1 MLELINESNS
11 YIFDKLAQDY
21 EDEFSPTSGKKKNQ
35 DGKYSIDVDWRTPNV
50 GYYWKEGSKIV
61 GFSIVEPIDEYSK
74 IVDFYVVPAY
84 RKKMVGKNMAFAV
97 FDKHPGP
104 WRVRQIPG
112 SEAATKFWKRVIGEY
127 THENYTETH
136 IENPPWGLSVC
147 QQFNNQISP
156 PHGTS
161 CPERNKPMAK
171 EVSVRDYR
179 PDDVQALANIYFNTI
194 HKINI
199 QHYTEEQVDVWAPTS
214 SLETEGWAKKF
225 SRTKPIIATVGD
237 KIVGFAEFE
246 PNGHID
252 CFYCHHEWIGKGVGS
267 ALMKEI
273 LQRAKNSHIHLIF
286 AEVSITAKPFFEK
299 WGFRVITQQTIVR
312 KGIELTNF
320 KMERTL

>member
-11 YIFDKLAQDY
+11 YIFDELAQNY

-50 GYYWKEGSKIV
+50 GYYWKEASQIV
-61 GFSIVEPIDEYSK
+61 GFSIIEPIDGYSE

-97 FDKHPGP
+97 FNKHPGP
-104 WRVRQIPG
+104 WRVRQIAG
-112 SEAATKFWKRVIGEY
+112 SEAATKFWRRIIGEY
-127 THENYTETH
+127 TNGNYTESQ
-136 IENPPWGLSVC
+136 IENPPWGLSIC
-147 QQFNNQISP
+147 QIFNNQISQL
-156 PHGTS
+156 H
-161 CPERNKPMAK
+161 KIMKK
-171 EVSVRDYR
+171 EIFIRDYR
-179 PDDVQALANIYFNTI
+179 PEDVQALANIYYNTI

-199 QHYTEEQVDVWAPTS
+199 QHYTEEQVDVWAPAT

-225 SRTKPIIATVGD
+225 PRTKPIVATVGD
-237 KIVGFAEFE
+237 EIVGFAEFE

-252 CFYCHHEWIGKGVGS
+252 CFYCHHEWVGKGVGS
-267 ALMKEI
+267 AIMKEI
-273 LQRAKNSHIHLIF
+273 LQRAQNNHIHLIY

-299 WGFRVITQQTIVR
+299 WGFRIVTQQTIVR

-320 KMERTL
+320 KMERIV

>member
-11 YIFDKLAQDY
+11 HIFDELAQDY

-35 DGKYSIDVDWRTPNV
+35 EGKYSIDVDWRIPNV

-61 GFSIVEPIDEYSK
+61 GFSIVESIDGYSE

-97 FDKHPGP
+97 FNKHPGP

-112 SEAATKFWKRVIGEY
+112 SEAATKFWRRVIGDY
-127 THENYTETH
+127 TNENYTELQ

-147 QQFNNQISP
+147 QQFNNQISQP
-156 PHGTS
+156 RKTM
-161 CPERNKPMAK
+161 KK
-171 EVSVRDYR
+171 EIFIRDYR
-179 PDDVQALANIYFNTI
+179 PEDVQALANIYYNTI
-194 HKINI
+194 HRINI
-199 QHYTEEQVDVWAPTS
+199 QHYTEEQVDVWAPTT

-225 SRTKPIIATVGD
+225 PRTKPIIATVGD
-237 KIVGFAEFE
+237 EIVGFAEFE

-273 LQRAKNSHIHLIF
+273 LARAKNNHAHLIF

-299 WGFRVITQQTIVR
+299 WGFRIVTQQTIIR
-312 KGIELTNF
+312 KGVELTNF
-320 KMERTL
+320 KMERTV

>member
-11 YIFDKLAQDY
+11 HIFDELAQDY
-21 EDEFSPTSGKKKNQ
+21 EDEFSSTSGKKKNQ

-61 GFSIVEPIDEYSK
+61 GFSIVESMDGYSE
-74 IVDFYVVPAY
+74 IVDFYVVPAC

-97 FDKHPGP
+97 FNKHPGL

-112 SEAATKFWKRVIGEY
+112 SEETTKFWRRAIGEY
-127 THENYTETH
+127 TNENYSESQ

-147 QQFNNQISP
+147 QVFNNQISQRDK
-156 PHGTS
+156 TM
-161 CPERNKPMAK
+161 KK
-171 EVSVRDYR
+171 ELSIRDYR
-179 PDDVQALANIYFNTI
+179 PEDVQALANIYYNTI
-194 HKINI
+194 HRINV
-199 QHYTEEQVDVWAPTS
+199 QHYTKEQVDVWAPKS
-214 SLETEGWAKKF
+214 SIEKTEVWAKKF
-225 SRTKPIIATVGD
+225 SRTKPIISTIGD
-237 KIVGFAEFE
+237 EIVGFAEFE

-273 LQRAKNSHIHLIF
+273 FHRAKNNHIHIF
-286 AEVSITAKPFFEK
+286 SEVSITAKPFFEK
-299 WGFRVITQQTIVR
+299 HGFKVVTEQTIVR
-312 KGIELTNF
+312 KGVELKNF

>member
-11 YIFDKLAQDY
+11 HIFDELAQDY

-35 DGKYSIDVDWRTPNV
+35 DGKYSIDVDWRIPNF

-61 GFSIVEPIDEYSK
+61 GFSIIEPIDGYSE

-84 RKKMVGKNMAFAV
+84 RKKMIGKNMAFAV
-97 FDKHPGP
+97 FNKHSGP
-104 WRVRQIPG
+104 WRVRQISG
-112 SEAATKFWKRVIGEY
+112 CEAATKFWRRVIGEY
-127 THENYTETH
+127 TNGNYTESQ

-147 QQFNNQISP
+147 QQFNNQ
-156 PHGTS
+156 TS
-161 CPERNKPMAK
+161 QLPKTMKK
-171 EVSVRDYR
+171 EIFTRDYR
-179 PDDVQALANIYFNTI
+179 PEDVQALANIFYNTI
-194 HKINI
+194 HRINI
-199 QHYTEEQVDVWAPTS
+199 QHYTEEQVDVWAPTT

-225 SRTKPIIATVGD
+225 PRTKPIIATVGD
-237 KIVGFAEFE
+237 EIVGFAEFE

-273 LQRAKNSHIHLIF
+273 LARAKNNHVHLIF

-299 WGFRVITQQTIVR
+299 WGFRIITQQTIIRNGV
-312 KGIELTNF
+312 ELTNF
-320 KMERTL
+320 KMERTV

>member
-11 YIFDKLAQDY
+11 YIFDELAQNY

-35 DGKYSIDVDWRTPNV
+35 DGKYSIDVDWRTPNI

-61 GFSIVEPIDEYSK
+61 GFSIIESIDGYSE

-97 FDKHPGP
+97 FNKHPGP

-112 SEAATKFWKRVIGEY
+112 SGAATKFWKRVIGEY
-127 THENYTETH
+127 TKENYSESQ

-147 QQFNNQISP
+147 QIFNNQKSQRDK
-156 PHGTS
+156 TM
-161 CPERNKPMAK
+161 KK
-171 EVSVRDYR
+171 ELSIRDYR
-179 PDDVQALANIYFNTI
+179 PEDVQALANIFYNTI
-194 HKINI
+194 HQINI
-199 QHYTEEQVDVWAPTS
+199 QHYTKEQVDVWAPKS
-214 SLETEGWAKKF
+214 SVENTEGWAKKF
-225 SRTKPIIATVGD
+225 PRTKPIIATVGD
-237 KIVGFAEFE
+237 EIVGFAEFE

-273 LQRAKNSHIHLIF
+273 FHRAKNNHIHHIF
-286 AEVSITAKPFFEK
+286 SEVSITAKPFFEK
-299 WGFRVITQQTIVR
+299 HGFKVVTEQTIVR
-312 KGIELTNF
+312 KGVELTNF
-320 KMERTL
+320 KMERTV